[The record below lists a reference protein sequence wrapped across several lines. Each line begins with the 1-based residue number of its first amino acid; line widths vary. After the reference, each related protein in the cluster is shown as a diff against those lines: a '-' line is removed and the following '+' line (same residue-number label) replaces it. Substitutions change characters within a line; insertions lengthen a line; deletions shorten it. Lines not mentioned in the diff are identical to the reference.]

1 MESTIISDN
10 IQVLKNNTYLS
21 SVDELEEKDI
31 NAILN
36 NQAKLTDRKYNMLM
50 HYYLGEHKILD
61 LKDDPNSTENNKIV
75 DNIPA
80 ELVDTFNGFFIGV
93 APKIV
98 LDNDHENDLLQ
109 GWNNSNSFMDKLN
122 ELSKL
127 TDIYGRAY
135 AFVYQNDAAETRATY
150 TDPTDSVLIYDNS
163 VDRKPICFIR
173 YWYDS
178 TKQAHAN
185 IYYAKYTAYYSGT
198 KLTDRQEINVY
209 GLVPAVEFYANE
221 ERKGL
226 YEREISTI
234 DALDDLASQKQN
246 NIDYFAN
253 AYMYI
258 IGGKINEKD
267 AIRMRQQRLI
277 NATSAN
283 AMNAKIGF
291 LERPNADG
299 MEEHQ
304 RSNLLEMIHNNT
316 GIPNMNDEH
325 FAGNSSG
332 VAIKYK
338 FQAMEDKAATKES
351 KFKYALRNFYRI
363 IFAKNTKLAI
373 NSEAWEDLKF
383 YFKRNLPANLT
394 DEADIV
400 NKLQGIV
407 SDETL
412 LTILSVVS
420 DPKEELKQ
428 RKQEQDEKLQNAMN
442 LSKPDA
448 LVDDGE
454 NNG

>member
-1 MESTIISDN
+1 MRLNKSL
-10 IQVLKNNTYLS
+10 VLVASALLLASCNKPTEVKPMPPIY
-21 SVDELEEKDI
+21 EQGEEK
-31 NAILN
+31 AILG
-36 NQAKLTDRKYNMLM
+36 TGLM
-50 HYYLGEHKILD
+50 FKESLGFNT
-61 LKDDPNSTENNKIV
+61 KDASIFDSENERYV
-75 DNIPA
+75 
-80 ELVDTFNGFFIGV
+80 
-93 APKIV
+93 
-98 LDNDHENDLLQ
+98 
-109 GWNNSNSFMDKLN
+109 
-122 ELSKL
+122 
-127 TDIYGRAY
+127 
-135 AFVYQNDAAETRATY
+135 
-150 TDPTDSVLIYDNS
+150 IYD
-163 VDRKPICFIR
+163 
-173 YWYDS
+173 
-178 TKQAHAN
+178 
-185 IYYAKYTAYYSGT
+185 
-198 KLTDRQEINVY
+198 
-209 GLVPAVEFYANE
+209 ANE

-234 DALDDLASQKQN
+234 DALDDLVSQKQN

-338 FQAMEDKAATKES
+338 CQTMEDKAATKES

-428 RKQEQDEKLQNAMN
+428 REQEQDKKLQNAMN

>member
-1 MESTIISDN
+1 
-10 IQVLKNNTYLS
+10 
-21 SVDELEEKDI
+21 
-31 NAILN
+31 
-36 NQAKLTDRKYNMLM
+36 
-50 HYYLGEHKILD
+50 
-61 LKDDPNSTENNKIV
+61 
-75 DNIPA
+75 
-80 ELVDTFNGFFIGV
+80 
-93 APKIV
+93 
-98 LDNDHENDLLQ
+98 
-109 GWNNSNSFMDKLN
+109 
-122 ELSKL
+122 
-127 TDIYGRAY
+127 
-135 AFVYQNDAAETRATY
+135 
-150 TDPTDSVLIYDNS
+150 
-163 VDRKPICFIR
+163 
-173 YWYDS
+173 
-178 TKQAHAN
+178 
-185 IYYAKYTAYYSGT
+185 
-198 KLTDRQEINVY
+198 
-209 GLVPAVEFYANE
+209 
-221 ERKGL
+221 
-226 YEREISTI
+226 
-234 DALDDLASQKQN
+234 
-246 NIDYFAN
+246 
-253 AYMYI
+253 MYI